1 MAKTTLTFVTPFS
14 TFTAVSILG
23 QGGAG
28 RVYHVRDETG
38 ADAAIKVLDPAR
50 ATKEKTR
57 RFKNEYT
64 FSRRNKHPNI
74 ITVLDVGITEDGKTP
89 FYVMPLAQGSLRELM
104 KDGIHADAVLKYFR
118 QILDGVESAHLQ
130 NVWHRDLK
138 PENILV
144 LDDHRLAVADFGIAR
159 FAEEE
164 LYTLVNTD
172 QNARLA

>member
-1 MAKTTLTFVTPFS
+1 MAKTTPTFVTPFA

-38 ADAAIKVLDPAR
+38 KDAAIKVLDPAR
-50 ATKEKTR
+50 ATKERTR

-64 FSRRNKHPNI
+64 FCQRNKHPNI
-74 ITVLDVGITEDGKTP
+74 ITVLDIGIGQDATTL
-89 FYVMPLAQGSLRELM
+89 FYVMPLAQGSLRNLV
-104 KDGIHADAVLKYFR
+104 KNGIQADAILKHFGE
-118 QILDGVESAHLQ
+118 ILNGVESAHLQ

-144 LDDHRLAVADFGIAR
+144 LDDSRLAIADFG
-159 FAEEE
+159 
-164 LYTLVNTD
+164 
-172 QNARLA
+172 